1 MSSSSRTLSDWR
13 ELFSRRCRSSVT
25 AGVHSVTFQP
35 TPGAT
40 NEDRFVAQEWLIHG
54 RPWKFLAVFDGHGGA
69 STAEYAAANLPR
81 LIEEELRDVLEE
93 HQGRSRNTLIDKV
106 KKLLRQ
112 KIEGFDEDI
121 GAAVENLCSDP
132 LALSYPDAQ
141 DLVDANRAVFQRAF
155 SGSTL
160 ALALIDEGRNNMW
173 VAGLGD
179 STVALICEDQDQIG
193 YGEALLTLH
202 STHTPKEYLNIAM
215 MHPSEEKKTVM
226 EDGLLLGVVPY
237 TRSTRRLFVFFSLV
251 FTISVL
257 TGLGEY
263 ALKLPAEF
271 SMELFFKL
279 PRGQRPR
286 SYWDGVRHYNVTP
299 PYVLNAPGIRFID
312 LAPLRGYKSTL
323 VLYTCGVDVIVNSH
337 TRGTGKEDPAAVVGR
352 LVGSRLDEVSIQET
366 LNHGAELSWTGNRA
380 TELLGNLMAG
390 TSAELFAKFLR
401 SGGRDRMPDT
411 TILRYELV
419 RDA

>member
-1 MSSSSRTLSDWR
+1 MSSSSPTLSDWR
-13 ELFSRRCRSSVT
+13 ELFTRRCRSSVA

-35 TPGAT
+35 TPGAL

-54 RPWKFLAVFDGHGGA
+54 RPWKFLAVFDGHGGPF
-69 STAEYAAANLPR
+69 TAEYAAANVPR

-93 HQGRSRNTLIDKV
+93 CQGRSQNTLIEKV

-112 KIEGFDEDI
+112 KIEDFDEDI
-121 GAAVENLCSDP
+121 GDAVKNLCSDP
-132 LALSYPDAQ
+132 LALSYPEAQ
-141 DLVDANRAVFQRAF
+141 DLVDANRDVFQRAF

-160 ALALIDEGRNNMW
+160 ALALIDEERNNLW

-179 STVALICEDQDQIG
+179 STVALACEDQNQTG
-193 YGEALLTLH
+193 YSEALLTVH
-202 STHTPKEYLNIAM
+202 NTRTPKEYLNIAM
-215 MHPSEEKKTVM
+215 MHPSEEKDTVM

-237 TRSTRRLFVFFSLV
+237 TRC
-251 FTISVL
+251 
-257 TGLGEY
+257 LGEY
-263 ALKLPAEF
+263 ALKLPAGF

-299 PYVLNAPGIRFID
+299 PYVLNAPGIRHID
-312 LAPLRGYKSTL
+312 LAPLRQYKATL
-323 VLYTCGVDVIVNSH
+323 VLYTCGVDAIVNSH
-337 TRGTGKEDPAAVVGR
+337 TRRTRKQNKPDPAAVVGT
-352 LVGSRLDEVSIQET
+352 LVGSRLDEASIQET

-390 TSAELFAKFLR
+390 TSAELFAKFL
-401 SGGRDRMPDT
+401 GPGRNDRMPDT
-411 TILRYELV
+411 TILRYDLV